1 MERYEVNRGR
11 FIDVYVKTGNTEGL
25 IEYLEKVELTEG
37 YLLWEIG
44 ASYARSL
51 PPTRYYVAARSARE
65 AKQIFKASFSWLD
78 CISFVGLPDA
88 DTTEYILN
96 NPKKVAVI

>member
-1 MERYEVNRGR
+1 MERYRVNRGR
-11 FIDVYVKTGNTEGL
+11 FVDVYVKTGNSENL
-25 IEYLEKVELTEG
+25 IEYLEKVELAEG

-51 PPTRYYVAARSARE
+51 PPTKYYVAARSARE
-65 AKQIFKASFSWLD
+65 AKKIFKSFFNWLD

-88 DTTEYILN
+88 DTTEYILG
-96 NPKKVAVI
+96 NPKKAVVI